1 MEYKVI
7 KEIIIDNIE
16 HLFDGYRL
24 VISIVATDNGRHL
37 KITLDYR
44 GKYTISFFTS
54 SKWLIIHRKIF
65 ITVLNKIRKDL
76 VHKYGAEC
84 DLSQLRNHGLFADYA
99 LFDVE
104 KIWHDFGYLPTN
116 KMTLYEFWKNIKH

>member
-7 KEIIIDNIE
+7 KEIIIDDIE

-24 VISIVATDNGRHL
+24 NISIVETDNGRHL

-44 GKYTISFFTS
+44 GKYAISFFTS
-54 SKWLIIHRKIF
+54 SKWLIINRKIC
-65 ITVLNKIRKDL
+65 ITELNKIRKDL

-84 DLSQLRNHGLFADYA
+84 DLSQLHNHGLFAEYA
-99 LFDVE
+99 LFDVA
-104 KIWHDFGYLPTN
+104 KIWYDFGYLPTD
-116 KMTLYEFWKNIKH
+116 KMTLTEFCKDIKR